1 MEVDILLNEDKVF
14 LFAGASLKHA
24 YGSIFWASPC
34 GLLGLLMH
42 AGVYKRGRDAG
53 AGCQWVTIQE
63 EQDNPC
69 SFCPLFSTVKEGT
82 FEIGTC
88 PTLHSGSN
96 WSIKCWQSIMHLGR
110 WGRQT
115 CWRHIALCLDKS
127 KAVTS
132 SCCREIVSPEGAIHR
147 IDSNFLIWEHTIEI
161 CPKKRFYL

>member
-1 MEVDILLNEDKVF
+1 MKTKYSFLLELPWSMPMGLYFEPAHVDCWACWCTRVCTRGAEMLEQVVSEWPSKKNKTILVLS
-14 LFAGASLKHA
+14 A
-24 YGSIFWASPC
+24 P
-34 GLLGLLMH
+34 
-42 AGVYKRGRDAG
+42 
-53 AGCQWVTIQE
+53 
-63 EQDNPC
+63 
-69 SFCPLFSTVKEGT
+69 SFPTVKEGT

-132 SCCREIVSPEGAIHR
+132 SCCREIVSPEGAMHR